1 MATILRKVRELD
13 FTAVDATPL
22 DGTTSGITYQPTDR
36 LTTACV
42 PLDEET
48 DAVIITMSGTG
59 SDGNSCVFHLYGYG
73 LDNLEDGLTGGPAEA
88 IYNTVTA
95 TLGSA
100 VAGTSQLYVDTISGT
115 DLHTSTIGVYD
126 SGNDRVCKLK
136 FDTQGLKYLYFEPI
150 TFTTLTAVKFIIREV
165 GEK

>member
-1 MATILRKVRELD
+1 MATTIKKLRPLS

-22 DGTTSGITYQPTDR
+22 NGTTSGRTYQPGDR
-36 LTTACV
+36 LASACI
-42 PLDEET
+42 PLEEDT

-59 SDGNSCVFHLYGYG
+59 SDGNSCVFHIYGYG
-73 LDNLEDGLTGGPAEA
+73 LNSPAEA

-95 TLGSA
+95 TLGTG
-100 VAGTSQLYVDTISGT
+100 VAGTGQLYVDTISGT

-136 FDTQGLKYLYFEPI
+136 FDTQGLRYLYFEPI
-150 TFTTLTAVKFIIREV
+150 TFTTLTEVSFLVREV
-165 GEK
+165 GEI

>member
-1 MATILRKVRELD
+1 MATILRKVREIE

-22 DGTTSGITYQPTDR
+22 NGTTAGRTYQPTDR
-36 LTTACV
+36 LATACV

-73 LDNLEDGLTGGPAEA
+73 LDNLENGIGGGPAEA

-95 TLGSA
+95 TLGTG
-100 VAGTSQLYVDTISGT
+100 VAGTGQLYVDTISGT

-126 SGNDRVCKLK
+126 SGNNRVCKMA
-136 FDTQGLKYLYFEPI
+136 FDCQGLKYLYFEPI
-150 TFTTLTAVKFIIREV
+150 TFTTLTKVKFIIREV
-165 GEK
+165 GVI